1 MSLVRIASITRL
13 REGRFLQIGL
23 IMTFWITGEAFAR
36 LSGVPV
42 PGSVI
47 GLFLVL
53 ALLAAGWIKPAAMR
67 RGAQWFMAEMLLF
80 FIPAVLAVLDHR
92 EFLGLLGLKVLA
104 VIVTGTLVVMGTT
117 ALAVELVL
125 RLTAV
130 PGGPDD
136 L

>member
-1 MSLVRIASITRL
+1 MSVLRLPSIARL
-13 REGRFLQIGL
+13 REGRLLQIGL
-23 IMTFWITGEAFAR
+23 IMTFWMTGEAFAR
-36 LSGVPV
+36 LFGLPV

-92 EFLGLLGLKVLA
+92 EFLGLLGLKLLA
-104 VIVTGTLVVMGTT
+104 VIVTGTLIVMGAT

-130 PGGPDD
+130 RGGSGD